1 MREKEA
7 ELGAARRWAM
17 EVEELVRQAAAE
29 SQAWLGV
36 TRTNE
41 AIAMRDELRG
51 AGLCEEDND
60 GNEWGRIRTPN

>member
-1 MREKEA
+1 
-7 ELGAARRWAM
+7 M